1 MEARMQPADHR
12 THRLALA
19 SLSLCLLLAS
29 LGTSIVNVALP
40 TLVDVFGAPFAL
52 VQWVVLAYLLAI
64 TTTIVTAGRLG
75 DALGRRR
82 LLLGGIALF
91 AFASVAC
98 ALAPTLPVLIVARVA
113 QGAGAAVMMAL
124 ALAFVADTVPKDR
137 AGSAMGALGTMS
149 AIGTALGPALGGVL
163 TAWLGW
169 RSLFAAMVPIA
180 ALAMGLAA
188 RALPAGAAAS
198 RRGAFDGA
206 GTVLLA
212 ATLVAYS
219 LAMTVGR
226 GGFAVRNA
234 LLLAVAALSGW
245 LFVRVEARAA
255 TPLLR
260 LSLVR
265 EPVLRVGVAMSFLV
279 TTVVMAT
286 LVVGPFYL
294 AGALALDTAHV
305 GIVMA
310 AGPIVAA
317 LSGVPAG
324 RLVDRIGSQRSTL
337 GGLLAMVAGTALLVV
352 VPTRLGVAGYVAAL
366 AVLTA
371 GYAWFQAANN
381 TAVMTRAA
389 ADERG
394 VISGFLNL
402 ARNVGLVTGAS
413 VMGTVFATAVGGEL
427 TAATP
432 NAVEHAMRLTFAVG
446 VLLLIVALAL
456 ARANRT
462 RTECECSAPAR

>member
-1 MEARMQPADHR
+1 MAARMQPTDHR

-29 LGTSIVNVALP
+29 LGTSIANVALP
-40 TLVDVFGAPFAL
+40 TLAHAFGAPFAL

-91 AFASVAC
+91 AVASLAC
-98 ALAPTLPVLIVARVA
+98 ALAPTLPALIVARVA

-137 AGSAMGALGTMS
+137 AGRAMGWLGTMS

-180 ALAMGLAA
+180 VLAMGFAA
-188 RALPAGAAAS
+188 RALPAGTVAS
-198 RRGAFDGA
+198 RRGPFDGA
-206 GTVLLA
+206 GTALLA

-226 GGFAVRNA
+226 GGLAVHNV

-245 LFVRVEARAA
+245 LFVRVEGRAA
-255 TPLLR
+255 APLLR
-260 LSLVR
+260 LSMVR
-265 EPVLRVGVAMSFLV
+265 EPVLRSGVAMSFLV

-294 AGALALDTAHV
+294 TGALALDTARV

-324 RLVDRIGSQRSTL
+324 RVVDRIGSHRSTL

-352 VPTRLGVAGYVAAL
+352 VPARLGVVGYVAAL

-381 TAVMTRAA
+381 TAVMTRAT

-394 VISGFLNL
+394 VISGFLSL
-402 ARNVGLVTGAS
+402 ARNMGLVTGAS

-427 TAATP
+427 AAAAP
-432 NAVEHAMRLTFAVG
+432 DAVERAMRLTFAVG
-446 VLLLIVALAL
+446 VLLLVLAL
-456 ARANRT
+456 ARANGR
-462 RTECECSAPAR
+462 RGKCECSAPAR